1 ILSVWFNSFIME
13 RKLSLSD
20 PTFHYG
26 WTLFTYSFLHG
37 SVWHLLANTLGLF
50 YIGKFLL
57 DHECSPKFFLA
68 LYLTGVAGGGILWL
82 LLKGSKAGVLMGSS
96 AGVMALLIYFCQ
108 TYPHRSLTLLL
119 YFFIPISLQAKWL
132 GYGLWFYEIFQCLSK
147 EVHGVSSI
155 ASSAHLGGMLVG
167 LGFAKARLWS
177 ENRPVKKPFRGHF
190 IVHAVP
196 SEEKLEEIRRKIQV
210 HGFGS
215 LSNEER
221 EFLEQYSRTF
231 R

>member
-1 ILSVWFNSFIME
+1 
-13 RKLSLSD
+13 
-20 PTFHYG
+20 
-26 WTLFTYSFLHG
+26 
-37 SVWHLLANTLGLF
+37 
-50 YIGKFLL
+50 
-57 DHECSPKFFLA
+57 
-68 LYLTGVAGGGILWL
+68 
-82 LLKGSKAGVLMGSS
+82 
-96 AGVMALLIYFCQ
+96 
-108 TYPHRSLTLLL
+108 
-119 YFFIPISLQAKWL
+119 
-132 GYGLWFYEIFQCLSK
+132 
-147 EVHGVSSI
+147 
-155 ASSAHLGGMLVG
+155 MLVG

-177 ENRPVKKPFRGHF
+177 ENRPVKKTFRGHF